1 MAKGASNGHSELLK
15 NTEVDPE
22 TMLRHY
28 NPPEDQFSEGQIE
41 KIKRSLI
48 EVVSRELD
56 GTHLPAGE
64 KGEGEVVRLVEKA
77 LKDVEGYD
85 RLATFERQRLV
96 HQIVDEII
104 GFGPIQP
111 LLADPEI
118 SEIMIA
124 GPGQVYVERDGRLE
138 DTEIHFADEEHL
150 MRIIHRILSPLG
162 RRVDNA
168 HLMADARLPDGSRVN
183 IAIPPVAVDGPV
195 VTIRKFLESK
205 LTMEQIINL
214 GTLTPH
220 MAEFLEACVIS
231 RLNILITGNTSSGK
245 TTLLNILTGA
255 IPGNERIITIEDA
268 AELNLKQKYLVRMET
283 RMPSVDGEGGVST
296 RDLVRNALRMR
307 PDRIVVGEV
316 RSGEALDML
325 QAMNTGHDGS
335 LTTLHSNSP
344 RDAISRLETMAMM
357 AGLEMP
363 LIALRTQ
370 IAAAIDLIVHMER
383 LSDGTRKVT
392 RITEVPRM
400 EGDIVTLS
408 DIFLFRQTGIGEG
421 GKVQGEM
428 EATGLRPVFTPHL
441 ESAGFKLRGEIFG
454 G

>member
-1 MAKGASNGHSELLK
+1 
-15 NTEVDPE
+15 
-22 TMLRHY
+22 MLRHY
-28 NPPEDQFSEGQIE
+28 KLPEDQLSEE
-41 KIKRSLI
+41 RMEEIKRSL
-48 EVVSRELD
+48 VDAVSREID
-56 GTHLPAGE
+56 AAPLPAGE
-64 KGEGEVVRLVEKA
+64 EGEGEVVMLIQKA
-77 LKDVEGYD
+77 LQEVDGYD
-85 RLATFERQRLV
+85 QLSKFESQRLIQ
-96 HQIVDEII
+96 QIVDEIL

-111 LLADPEI
+111 LLKAPDI
-118 SEIMIA
+118 SEIMIS

-138 DTEIHFADEEHL
+138 DTDIRFANEAHL
-150 MRIIHRILSPLG
+150 MRIINRILSPLG
-162 RRVDNA
+162 RRVDNV
-168 HLMADARLPDGSRVN
+168 HLMVDARLPDGSRVN
-183 IAIPPVAVDGPV
+183 IAIPPVAVDGPAM
-195 VTIRKFLESK
+195 TIRKFLESK
-205 LTMEQIINL
+205 LTMEQIIKL

-220 MAEFLEACVIS
+220 MAEFLEACVVTK
-231 RLNILITGNTSSGK
+231 LNILITGNTSSGK

-268 AELNLKQKYLVRMET
+268 AELSLKQKYVVRMET

-335 LTTLHSNSP
+335 MTTLHANSP

-363 LIALRTQ
+363 LLALRTQ

-383 LSDGTRKVT
+383 LSDGARKVT

-408 DIFLFRQTGIGEG
+408 DIFLFNQTGVGED
-421 GKVQGEM
+421 GKIEGEM
-428 EATGLRPVFTPHL
+428 EPTGLRPVFTPQL

-454 G
+454 A